1 MSGLRRRLRGGISPA
16 ITTIILVLVAVAVG
30 AAVYVFVSPMMHP
43 TITKVELMSIN
54 AKTSADGKALV
65 VTADVRNSGTVPV
78 NITGVTVMEGN
89 TALSLSWTPKTP
101 YTLAPSGEVTLTGT
115 ATALSSALKGS
126 DQLIVTVTYVD
137 PSGVQKSETSIV
149 TVQQVM

>member
-1 MSGLRRRLRGGISPA
+1 
-16 ITTIILVLVAVAVG
+16 
-30 AAVYVFVSPMMHP
+30 MMHP

-101 YTLAPSGEVTLTGT
+101 YMLAPSGEVTLTGT

-126 DQLIVTVTYVD
+126 DQLIVTITYLD